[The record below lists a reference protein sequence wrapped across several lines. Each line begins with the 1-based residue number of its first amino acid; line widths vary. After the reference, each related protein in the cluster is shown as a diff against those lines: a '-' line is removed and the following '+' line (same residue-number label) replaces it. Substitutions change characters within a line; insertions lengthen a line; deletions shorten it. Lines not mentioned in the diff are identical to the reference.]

1 MKKIGEMIESDIK
14 KGILWHTQGSG
25 KTALTYFSI
34 KYLTDL
40 LSKKGTVPRFYFIVD
55 RIDLLQQ
62 AQREFEDRGLFV
74 NTASSRDELMSTFS
88 SSKSIENNL
97 GKNEITVVNIQK
109 FKESNETLSTQNDR
123 DVQRIY
129 FIVESHRGYKKWG
142 TFLSNLLTSDKNA
155 IYFALTGTPLIQK
168 DVTTKEIFGDYIHKY
183 FYNESIAD
191 GITLRL
197 MRDPIRK
204 EFQIE
209 LQEILEKEVSK
220 GSVTES
226 EVLKSKDYVTP
237 LLKYIVEDFKN
248 SRLMHDDNSMGG
260 MIVAHSTDQAREI
273 FKQAKE
279 SYKDMSFALILS
291 DEGSKDRRFYL
302 RF

>member
-1 MKKIGEMIESDIK
+1 MN
-14 KGILWHTQGSG
+14 
-25 KTALTYFSI
+25 LTGVI
-34 KYLTDL
+34 
-40 LSKKGTVPRFYFIVD
+40 
-55 RIDLLQQ
+55 
-62 AQREFEDRGLFV
+62 
-74 NTASSRDELMSTFS
+74 
-88 SSKSIENNL
+88 
-97 GKNEITVVNIQK
+97 
-109 FKESNETLSTQNDR
+109 
-123 DVQRIY
+123 
-129 FIVESHRGYKKWG
+129 KWG

-191 GITLRL
+191 GVTLRL

-209 LQEILEKEVSK
+209 LQDILEKEVSK

-279 SYKDMSFALILS
+279 GYKELSFALILS
-291 DEGSKDRRFYL
+291 DEGSKDERRDSILDFEEEKVDMLIVYRML
-302 RF
+302 LTGFDQHRLKSFT

>member
-1 MKKIGEMIESDIK
+1 MKKMGEMIESDIK
-14 KGILWHTQGSG
+14 KGIIWHTQGSG

-129 FIVESHRGYKKWG
+129 FIDESHRGYKMG
-142 TFLSNLLTSDKNA
+142 
-155 IYFALTGTPLIQK
+155 Y
-168 DVTTKEIFGDYIHKY
+168 IFIKFTYI
-183 FYNESIAD
+183 
-191 GITLRL
+191 R
-197 MRDPIRK
+197 
-204 EFQIE
+204 
-209 LQEILEKEVSK
+209 
-220 GSVTES
+220 
-226 EVLKSKDYVTP
+226 
-237 LLKYIVEDFKN
+237 
-248 SRLMHDDNSMGG
+248 
-260 MIVAHSTDQAREI
+260 
-273 FKQAKE
+273 
-279 SYKDMSFALILS
+279 
-291 DEGSKDRRFYL
+291 
-302 RF
+302 